1 VSAGSVPGFGEVG
14 SPPLA
19 RGAVD
24 RSAWRRTDPQWLAQ
38 AWDRSLVLVV
48 DAAAGGRA
56 LVRETAAG
64 TALVLVGPEQA
75 PSVAAEER
83 IFLGTDDSG
92 TPLFAVDAA
101 LPEPALA
108 VTDPAVT
115 GPSSALRLVTV
126 RDVGHLLDDRDAG
139 LFTTAA
145 ALVGWHARDRYA
157 AATGLPTRVADGGWS
172 RVDGAGARIWPRTDP
187 AVIVLV
193 TDGVEG
199 SDGRCLLANHH
210 ARRGD
215 GSQRLYS
222 CLAGFVEPGESAE
235 SAVAREVAEE
245 VGLTLSRAV
254 YIASQSW
261 PFPGTLMLGYLAQV
275 DAGQP
280 VRPDPQEILRARWFT
295 RAEVSAV
302 LAGEQVDSGDGFT
315 VRLAPPASI
324 AAHLIRGWVTAG
336 R

>member
-1 VSAGSVPGFGEVG
+1 MNEGPAAGFGEIG

-19 RGAVD
+19 RGSVD
-24 RSAWRRTDPQWLAQ
+24 RSARRRTDPQWLAQ
-38 AWDRSLVLVV
+38 AWARSLVLVV

-56 LVRETAAG
+56 FVRDTAAG
-64 TALVLVGPEQA
+64 ASLVLVGPEQA
-75 PSVAAEER
+75 PAVAAEER
-83 IFLGTDDSG
+83 IFLGTDDDG
-92 TPLFAVDAA
+92 TPIFAVDAT
-101 LPEPALA
+101 L
-108 VTDPAVT
+108 TSDPAD
-115 GPSSALRLVTV
+115 PSSALRLVTV

-157 AATGLPTRVADGGWS
+157 AATGLPTRVADGGWC
-172 RVDGAGARIWPRTDP
+172 RVDDAGARVWPRTDP
-187 AVIVLV
+187 AVIALV
-193 TDGVEG
+193 IDGVG
-199 SDGRCLLANHH
+199 GPDGRCLLANHH
-210 ARRGD
+210 ARLGA

-235 SAVAREVAEE
+235 AAVAREVAEE
-245 VGLTLSRAV
+245 VGLTLSRAD
-254 YIASQSW
+254 YLASQSW
-261 PFPGTLMLGYLAQV
+261 PFPGTLMLGYLARV

-280 VRPDPQEILRARWFT
+280 IRPDPQEILRARWFT

-302 LAGEQVDSGDGFT
+302 LAGERVDSGDGFT

-324 AAHLIRGWVTAG
+324 AAHLIRSWVAAG